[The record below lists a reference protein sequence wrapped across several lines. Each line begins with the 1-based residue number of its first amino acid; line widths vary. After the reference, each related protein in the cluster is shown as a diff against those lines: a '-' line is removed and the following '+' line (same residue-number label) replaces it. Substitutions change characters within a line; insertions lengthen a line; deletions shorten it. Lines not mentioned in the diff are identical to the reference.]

1 MLIICLYPFRAW
13 RLMKRSSRMPRMGIT
28 LVAPRLV
35 ERGIMAGEYIFT
47 MQDLIKRYGRNEVLS
62 GINLCFYHGAKIGI
76 VGENGSGKS
85 TLLKI
90 MAGADQEFDGRAA
103 PLKGTT
109 IGFLPQEPALD
120 NEKTVRENVEQAFAD
135 IKKMIEEFN
144 EVSAKMAEPMSD
156 EEMEKAMEKMG
167 RLQDQIDASDGW
179 ELDRQ
184 VEVAMDALV
193 LPADDQKAGT
203 LSGGEARRV
212 ALCKLLLQKPDMLL
226 LDEPTNHLDAET
238 VQWLEDTL
246 SSYLGN
252 VIVSTHDRYFLDNI
266 TKWILELEK
275 GKGRPFEGNYS
286 SWLEQK
292 AEILRKREK
301 SASTLQKRL
310 QKELQWLRET
320 PGARRKHNKGRV
332 NEYEKLSARKID
344 MEDNSLEIQIAPG
357 PQLGE
362 QVIEVDSLSKG
373 YQEGEPIIKDLTFSV
388 PRGAVVGL
396 IGPNGAGK
404 TTLFRMIADEEQPD
418 LGTLKL
424 GSTVKLSYVD
434 QDRQD
439 LIAENSVFKE
449 ITGGTEH
456 IEIAGKTIN
465 SRAYVGRFNFKGPD
479 QQKKVGELSGG
490 ERNRV
495 HLAKLLRRGGNVLL
509 LDEPTNDLDVTTL
522 RNLENAI
529 LDFSGCVLVISHD
542 RFFLDRICT
551 HLLVFEGNSK
561 VRWFEGNFEEYQ
573 EKRKLELGGKEE
585 NRRSK
590 YKKLT
595 IH

>member
-1 MLIICLYPFRAW
+1 
-13 RLMKRSSRMPRMGIT
+13 
-28 LVAPRLV
+28 
-35 ERGIMAGEYIFT
+35 MAGEYIFT
-47 MQDLIKRYGRNEVLS
+47 MQSLIKRYGRNEVLN
-62 GINLCFYHGAKIGI
+62 GINLSFYHGAKIGI

-90 MAGADQEFDGRAA
+90 MAGEDNEFEGQAA
-103 PLKGTT
+103 PLKGAT
-109 IGFLPQEPALD
+109 IGFLPQEPVLED
-120 NEKTVRENVEQAFAD
+120 ELTVRENVEQAFGD
-135 IKKMIEEFN
+135 IKKMIDEFN

-156 EEMEKAMEKMG
+156 DDMEKAMEKMG
-167 RLQDQIDASDGW
+167 RLQDQIDAVDGW

-212 ALCKLLLQKPDMLL
+212 ALCKLLLQKPDMIL

-238 VQWLEDTL
+238 VQWLEEAL
-246 SSYLGN
+246 SSYPGN

-266 TKWILELEK
+266 TKWILELESGK
-275 GKGRPFEGNYS
+275 GKPFEGNYS

-292 AEILRKREK
+292 TEILRRREK

-310 QKELQWLRET
+310 DKELQWLRET
-320 PGARRKHNKGRV
+320 PGARRKHNKGRI
-332 NEYEKLSARKID
+332 NEYEKLSSRKVD
-344 MEDNSLEIQIAPG
+344 MEDNTLEIQIAPG

-362 QVIEVDSLSKG
+362 QVIEVDLLEKG
-373 YQEGEPIIKDLTFSV
+373 YGGDAIFKDLSFSI

-404 TTLFRMIADEEQPD
+404 TTLFKLIAGEEQPD
-418 LGTLKL
+418 SGTLKL
-424 GSTVKLSYVD
+424 GSTVQLSYVD
-434 QDRQD
+434 QHRHD
-439 LIAENSVFKE
+439 LNADSTVFEE

-456 IEIAGKTIN
+456 IEVAGKTIN

-529 LDFSGCVLVISHD
+529 LDFNGCALVISHD

-551 HLLVFEGNSK
+551 HLLVFEGESK

-573 EKRKLELGGKEE
+573 EKRKKELGGKEE

>member
-1 MLIICLYPFRAW
+1 M
-13 RLMKRSSRMPRMGIT
+13 S
-28 LVAPRLV
+28 
-35 ERGIMAGEYIFT
+35 GEYIFT
-47 MQDLIKRYGRNEVLS
+47 IHSLVKRYGRNEVLN
-62 GINLCFYHGAKIGI
+62 GINLSFYHGAKIGI

-90 MAGADQEFDGRAA
+90 MAGEDKEFEGQAT
-103 PLKGTT
+103 PLKGST
-109 IGFLPQEPALD
+109 IGFLPQEPVLD
-120 NEKTVRENVEQAFAD
+120 NDQTVRENVEQAFGD

-144 EVSAKMAEPMSD
+144 AISANMAEPMSD
-156 EEMEKAMEKMG
+156 DEMEKAMDKMG
-167 RLQDQIDASDGW
+167 RLQDQIDAVDGW

-212 ALCKLLLQKPDMLL
+212 ALCKLLLQKPDMIL

-246 SSYLGN
+246 SNYPGN

-266 TKWILELEK
+266 TKWILELEI
-275 GKGRPFEGNYS
+275 GKGIPFEGNYS

-292 AEILRKREK
+292 GEILRQREK
-301 SASTLQKRL
+301 TASTLQKRL
-310 QKELQWLRET
+310 DKELQWLRET
-320 PGARRKHNKGRV
+320 PGARRKNNKGRI
-332 NEYEKLSARKID
+332 NEYEKLSSRKID
-344 MEDNSLEIQIAPG
+344 IEDNTLEIQIAPG

-362 QVIEVDSLSKG
+362 QVIEAESLEKG
-373 YQEGEPIIKDLTFSV
+373 YGGDPIFTGLTFSV

-396 IGPNGAGK
+396 VGPNGTGK
-404 TTLFRMIADEEQPD
+404 TTLFKMIAGEEQPD
-418 LGTLKL
+418 SGTLKL
-424 GSTVKLSYVD
+424 GSTVQLSYVD
-434 QDRQD
+434 QHRHD
-439 LIAENSVFKE
+439 LGAENTVFQE

-456 IEIAGKTIN
+456 IEVAEKTIN

-529 LDFSGCVLVISHD
+529 LDFNGCVLVISHD

-573 EKRKLELGGKEE
+573 EKRKQELGGKEE

-595 IH
+595 IR

>member
-1 MLIICLYPFRAW
+1 MQIFCL
-13 RLMKRSSRMPRMGIT
+13 
-28 LVAPRLV
+28 LVRRLV
-35 ERGIMAGEYIFT
+35 ERNIMAGEYIFT
-47 MQDLIKRYGRNEVLS
+47 MQDLVKQYGRNDVLN
-62 GINLCFYHGAKIGI
+62 GINLSFYHGAKIGI

-85 TLLKI
+85 TVLRI
-90 MAGADQEFDGRAA
+90 MAGEDQEFQGRAA

-109 IGFLPQEPALD
+109 IGFLPQEPVLD
-120 NEKTVRENVEQAFAD
+120 NEQTVRENVEQAFGH

-144 EVSAKMAEPMSD
+144 EISAKMAEPMSD
-156 EEMEKAMEKMG
+156 DEMEKAMGKMG
-167 RLQDQIDASDGW
+167 QLQDQIDAADGW

-212 ALCKLLLQKPDMLL
+212 ALCKLLLQKPDMIL

-238 VQWLEDTL
+238 VQWLEETL
-246 SSYLGN
+246 SNYPGN

-266 TKWILELEK
+266 TKWILELEG

-286 SWLEQK
+286 SWLQQK
-292 AEILRKREK
+292 AELLRKREK

-310 QKELQWLRET
+310 EKELQWLKET
-320 PGARRKHNKGRV
+320 PGARRKQNKGRI
-332 NEYEKLSARKID
+332 NEYEKLSARKVD
-344 MEDNSLEIQIAPG
+344 LEDNSLEIQIAPG

-362 QVIEVDSLSKG
+362 QVIEVDLLSKT
-373 YQEGEPIIKDLTFSV
+373 YQGEEPIINNLTFSV

-404 TTLFRMIADEEQPD
+404 TTLFRMIAGEEQPD
-418 LGTLKL
+418 SGTLKL

-434 QDRQD
+434 QHRHD
-439 LIAENSVFKE
+439 LSSDKTVFEE

-456 IEIAGKTIN
+456 IEIAGKTII

-561 VRWFEGNFEEYQ
+561 VRWFEGNFGEYQ
-573 EKRKLELGGKEE
+573 EKRKQELGGKEE
-585 NRRSK
+585 HRRSK

-595 IH
+595 IHQ

>member
-1 MLIICLYPFRAW
+1 M
-13 RLMKRSSRMPRMGIT
+13 S
-28 LVAPRLV
+28 
-35 ERGIMAGEYIFT
+35 GEYIFT
-47 MQDLIKRYGRNEVLS
+47 MQGLIKRYGRNEVLN
-62 GINLCFYHGAKIGI
+62 GINLSFYHGAKIGI

-90 MAGADQEFDGRAA
+90 MAGEDKEFEGQAT
-103 PLKGTT
+103 PLKGST
-109 IGFLPQEPALD
+109 IGFLPQEPVLD
-120 NEKTVRENVEQAFAD
+120 DDQTVRENVEQAFGD
-135 IKKMIEEFN
+135 IKKMIKEFN
-144 EVSAKMAEPMSD
+144 AISAKMAEPMSD
-156 EEMEKAMEKMG
+156 EEMEKAMDKMG
-167 RLQDQIDASDGW
+167 RLQDQIDAVDGW

-212 ALCKLLLQKPDMLL
+212 ALCKLLLQKPDMIL

-246 SSYLGN
+246 SNYPGN

-266 TKWILELEK
+266 TKWILELEI
-275 GKGRPFEGNYS
+275 GKGIPFEGNYS

-292 AEILRKREK
+292 AELLRRREK
-301 SASTLQKRL
+301 TASTLQKRL
-310 QKELQWLRET
+310 DKELQWLRET
-320 PGARRKHNKGRV
+320 PGARRKNNKGRI
-332 NEYEKLSARKID
+332 NEYEKLSTRKID
-344 MEDNSLEIQIAPG
+344 IEDNTLEIQIAPG

-362 QVIEVDSLSKG
+362 QVIEAESLAKSYG
-373 YQEGEPIIKDLTFSV
+373 GDPIFTGLTFSV

-396 IGPNGAGK
+396 VGPNGTGK
-404 TTLFRMIADEEQPD
+404 TTLFKMIVGEEQPD
-418 LGTLKL
+418 SGTLKL
-424 GSTVKLSYVD
+424 GSTVQLSYVD
-434 QDRQD
+434 QHRHD
-439 LIAENSVFKE
+439 LGSENTVFQE

-456 IEIAGKTIN
+456 IEVAGKTIN

-529 LDFSGCVLVISHD
+529 LDFNGCALVISHD

-573 EKRKLELGGKEE
+573 EKRKQELGGKEE

-595 IH
+595 IR

>member
-1 MLIICLYPFRAW
+1 
-13 RLMKRSSRMPRMGIT
+13 
-28 LVAPRLV
+28 
-35 ERGIMAGEYIFT
+35 MAGEYIFT

-90 MAGADQEFDGRAA
+90 MAGEDHEFEGRAT

-120 NEKTVRENVEQAFAD
+120 NEHTVRENVEQAFAD

-212 ALCKLLLQKPDMLL
+212 ALCKLLLQKPDMIL

-246 SSYLGN
+246 SNYPGN
-252 VIVSTHDRYFLDNI
+252 IIVSTHDRYFLDNI
-266 TKWILELEK
+266 TKWILELENGK
-275 GKGRPFEGNYS
+275 GKPFEGNYS

-292 AEILRKREK
+292 AEILRRREK

-310 QKELQWLRET
+310 EKELQWLRET
-320 PGARRKHNKGRV
+320 PGARRKHNKGRI

-344 MEDNSLEIQIAPG
+344 MQDNSLEIQIAPG

-362 QVIEVDSLSKG
+362 QVIEADSLSKG

-404 TTLFRMIADEEQPD
+404 TTLFRMIANEEQPD
-418 LGTLKL
+418 SGTLKL

-434 QDRQD
+434 QDRHD
-439 LIAENSVFKE
+439 LIAENSVFEE

-573 EKRKLELGGKEE
+573 EKRKQELGGKEE

>member
-1 MLIICLYPFRAW
+1 M
-13 RLMKRSSRMPRMGIT
+13 S
-28 LVAPRLV
+28 
-35 ERGIMAGEYIFT
+35 GEYIFT
-47 MQDLIKRYGRNEVLS
+47 MQGLIKRYGRNEVLN

-90 MAGADQEFDGRAA
+90 MAGEDNEFEGQAA
-103 PLKGTT
+103 PLKGSTV
-109 IGFLPQEPALD
+109 GFLPQEPVLAGD
-120 NEKTVRENVEQAFAD
+120 QTVRENVEQAFGD

-156 EEMEKAMEKMG
+156 DEMEKAMEKMG
-167 RLQDQIDASDGW
+167 RLQDQIDAVDGW

-212 ALCKLLLQKPDMLL
+212 ALCKLLLQKPDMIL

-238 VQWLEDTL
+238 VQWLEDAL
-246 SSYLGN
+246 ANYPGN

-266 TKWILELEK
+266 TKWILELEGGK
-275 GKGRPFEGNYS
+275 GKPFEGNYS

-292 AEILRKREK
+292 AEILRRREK

-310 QKELQWLRET
+310 EKELQWLRET
-320 PGARRKHNKGRV
+320 PGARRKHNKGRIK
-332 NEYEKLSARKID
+332 EYEKLSSRKVDI
-344 MEDNSLEIQIAPG
+344 EDNTLEIQIAPG

-362 QVIEVDSLSKG
+362 QVMEAESLTKG
-373 YQEGEPIIKDLTFSV
+373 YGADPIFSDLTFSV

-404 TTLFRMIADEEQPD
+404 TTLFKMIAGEEQPD
-418 LGTLKL
+418 SGNLKL
-424 GSTVKLSYVD
+424 GSTVQLSYVD
-434 QDRQD
+434 QHRHD
-439 LIAENSVFKE
+439 LDAENTVFQE

-456 IEIAGKTIN
+456 IEVAGKTIN

-529 LDFSGCVLVISHD
+529 LDFNGCALVISHD

-551 HLLVFEGNSK
+551 HLLVFEGDSK

-573 EKRKLELGGKEE
+573 EKRKQELGGREE

-595 IH
+595 IR

>member
-1 MLIICLYPFRAW
+1 
-13 RLMKRSSRMPRMGIT
+13 
-28 LVAPRLV
+28 
-35 ERGIMAGEYIFT
+35 MAGEYIFT
-47 MQDLIKRYGRNEVLS
+47 MQSLIKRYGRNDVLN
-62 GINLCFYHGAKIGI
+62 GNNLSFYHGAKIGI

-90 MAGADQEFDGRAA
+90 MAGEDNEFEGQAA
-103 PLKGTT
+103 PLKGAT
-109 IGFLPQEPALD
+109 IGFLPQEPVLED
-120 NEKTVRENVEQAFAD
+120 ELTVRENVEQAFGD
-135 IKKMIEEFN
+135 IKKMIDEFN

-156 EEMEKAMEKMG
+156 DDMEKAMEKMG
-167 RLQDQIDASDGW
+167 RLQDQIDAVDGW

-212 ALCKLLLQKPDMLL
+212 ALCKLLLQKPDMIL

-238 VQWLEDTL
+238 VQWLEEAL
-246 SSYLGN
+246 SSYPGN

-266 TKWILELEK
+266 TKWILELESGK
-275 GKGRPFEGNYS
+275 GKPFEGNYS

-292 AEILRKREK
+292 TEILRRREK

-310 QKELQWLRET
+310 DKELQWLRET
-320 PGARRKHNKGRV
+320 PGARRKHNKGRI
-332 NEYEKLSARKID
+332 NEYEKLSSRKVD
-344 MEDNSLEIQIAPG
+344 MEDNTLEIQIAPG

-362 QVIEVDSLSKG
+362 QVIEVDLLEKG
-373 YQEGEPIIKDLTFSV
+373 YGGDAIFKDLSFSI

-404 TTLFRMIADEEQPD
+404 TTLFKLIAGEEQPD
-418 LGTLKL
+418 SGTLKL
-424 GSTVKLSYVD
+424 GSTVQLSYVD
-434 QDRQD
+434 QHRHD
-439 LIAENSVFKE
+439 LNADSTVFEE

-456 IEIAGKTIN
+456 IEVAGKTIN

-529 LDFSGCVLVISHD
+529 LDFNGCALVISHD

-551 HLLVFEGNSK
+551 HLLVFEGESK

-573 EKRKLELGGKEE
+573 EKRKKELGGKEE

>member
-1 MLIICLYPFRAW
+1 
-13 RLMKRSSRMPRMGIT
+13 
-28 LVAPRLV
+28 
-35 ERGIMAGEYIFT
+35 MAGEYIFT

-90 MAGADQEFDGRAA
+90 MAGEDHEFEGRAT

-120 NEKTVRENVEQAFAD
+120 NEHTVRENVEQAFAD

-212 ALCKLLLQKPDMLL
+212 ALCKLLLQKPDMIL

-246 SSYLGN
+246 SNYPGN
-252 VIVSTHDRYFLDNI
+252 IIVSTHDRYFLDNI
-266 TKWILELEK
+266 TKWILELENGK
-275 GKGRPFEGNYS
+275 GKPFEGNYG

-292 AEILRKREK
+292 AEILRRREK

-310 QKELQWLRET
+310 EKELQWLRET
-320 PGARRKHNKGRV
+320 PGSRRKHNKGRV

-357 PQLGE
+357 PHLGE
-362 QVIEVDSLSKG
+362 QVIEADSLSKG

-404 TTLFRMIADEEQPD
+404 TTLFRMIANEEQPD
-418 LGTLKL
+418 SGTLKL

-434 QDRQD
+434 QDRHD
-439 LIAENSVFKE
+439 LIAENSVFEE

-573 EKRKLELGGKEE
+573 EKRKQELGGKEE

>member
-1 MLIICLYPFRAW
+1 M
-13 RLMKRSSRMPRMGIT
+13 S
-28 LVAPRLV
+28 
-35 ERGIMAGEYIFT
+35 GEYIFT
-47 MQDLIKRYGRNEVLS
+47 MQGLIKRYDRNEVLN

-85 TLLKI
+85 TLLKV
-90 MAGADQEFDGRAA
+90 MAGEDTEFEGQAV
-103 PLKGTT
+103 PLKGST
-109 IGFLPQEPALD
+109 IGFLPQEPVLAG
-120 NEKTVRENVEQAFAD
+120 EKTVRENVEQAFGD
-135 IKKMIEEFN
+135 IKKMIDEFN
-144 EVSAKMAEPMSD
+144 EVSSKMAEPMSD

-167 RLQDQIDASDGW
+167 RLQDQIDAVDGW

-193 LPADDQKAGT
+193 LPPDDQKAGT

-212 ALCKLLLQKPDMLL
+212 ALCKLLLKKPDMIL

-238 VQWLEDTL
+238 VQWLEDAL
-246 SSYLGN
+246 ANYPGN

-266 TKWILELEK
+266 TKWILELEGGK
-275 GKGRPFEGNYS
+275 GKPFEGNYS

-292 AEILRKREK
+292 AEILRRREK
-301 SASTLQKRL
+301 STSTLQKRL
-310 QKELQWLRET
+310 DKELQWLRET

-332 NEYEKLSARKID
+332 KEYEKLSSRKVDI
-344 MEDNSLEIQIAPG
+344 EDNTLEIQIAPG

-362 QVIEVDSLSKG
+362 QVIEAESLIKG
-373 YQEGEPIIKDLTFSV
+373 YGGDPIFSDLTFSV

-404 TTLFRMIADEEQPD
+404 TTLFKMIAGEEQPD
-418 LGTLKL
+418 SGNLKL
-424 GSTVKLSYVD
+424 GSTVQLSYVD
-434 QDRQD
+434 QHRHD
-439 LIAENSVFKE
+439 LDAENTVFEE

-456 IEIAGKTIN
+456 IEVAGKTIN
-465 SRAYVGRFNFKGPD
+465 SRAYVGRFNFKGTD

-495 HLAKLLRRGGNVLL
+495 HLAKLLRQGGNVLL

-529 LDFSGCVLVISHD
+529 LDFNGCVLVISHD

-551 HLLVFEGNSK
+551 HLIVFEGNSK

-573 EKRKLELGGKEE
+573 EKRKQELGGREE

>member
-1 MLIICLYPFRAW
+1 M
-13 RLMKRSSRMPRMGIT
+13 S
-28 LVAPRLV
+28 
-35 ERGIMAGEYIFT
+35 GEYIFT
-47 MQDLIKRYGRNEVLS
+47 MQGLIKRYGRKEVLN
-62 GINLCFYHGAKIGI
+62 GINLSFYHGAKIGV

-90 MAGADQEFDGRAA
+90 MAGEDKEFEGQAT
-103 PLKGTT
+103 PLKGST
-109 IGFLPQEPALD
+109 IGFLPQEPVLNND
-120 NEKTVRENVEQAFAD
+120 QTVRENVEQAFGD
-135 IKKMIEEFN
+135 IKKIIEEFN
-144 EVSAKMAEPMSD
+144 AISAKMAEPMSD
-156 EEMEKAMEKMG
+156 DEMEKAIDKMG
-167 RLQDQIDASDGW
+167 RLQDQIDAVDGW

-193 LPADDQKAGT
+193 LPADNQKAGT

-212 ALCKLLLQKPDMLL
+212 ALCKLLLQKPDMIL

-246 SSYLGN
+246 SNYPGN

-266 TKWILELEK
+266 TKWILELEI
-275 GKGRPFEGNYS
+275 GKGIPFEGNYS

-292 AEILRKREK
+292 AEILRQREK
-301 SASTLQKRL
+301 TASTLQKRL
-310 QKELQWLRET
+310 DKELQWLRET
-320 PGARRKHNKGRV
+320 PGARRKNNKGRI
-332 NEYEKLSARKID
+332 NEYEKLSSRKID
-344 MEDNSLEIQIAPG
+344 IEDNTLEIQIAPG

-362 QVIEVDSLSKG
+362 QVIEVESLEKG
-373 YQEGEPIIKDLTFSV
+373 YGSEPIFTDLTFSV

-396 IGPNGAGK
+396 VGPNGTGK
-404 TTLFRMIADEEQPD
+404 TTLFKMIAGEEQPD
-418 LGTLKL
+418 SGSLKL
-424 GSTVKLSYVD
+424 GSTVQLSYVD
-434 QDRQD
+434 QHRHD
-439 LIAENSVFKE
+439 LDAENTVFQE
-449 ITGGTEH
+449 VTGGTEH

-465 SRAYVGRFNFKGPD
+465 SRSYVGRFNFKGPD

-529 LDFSGCVLVISHD
+529 LDFNGCVLVISHD

-573 EKRKLELGGKEE
+573 EKRKQELGGKEE

-595 IH
+595 IR

>member
-1 MLIICLYPFRAW
+1 M
-13 RLMKRSSRMPRMGIT
+13 S
-28 LVAPRLV
+28 
-35 ERGIMAGEYIFT
+35 GEYIFT
-47 MQDLIKRYGRNEVLS
+47 IQGLIKRYGRNEVLN
-62 GINLCFYHGAKIGI
+62 GINLSFYHGAKIGI

-90 MAGADQEFDGRAA
+90 MAGEDKEFEGQAT
-103 PLKGTT
+103 PLKGST
-109 IGFLPQEPALD
+109 IGFLPQEPVLD
-120 NEKTVRENVEQAFAD
+120 DDQTVRENVEQAFGD
-135 IKKMIEEFN
+135 IKNMIKEFN
-144 EVSAKMAEPMSD
+144 AISAKMAEPMSD
-156 EEMEKAMEKMG
+156 DEMEKAMDKMG
-167 RLQDQIDASDGW
+167 RLQDQIDAVDGW

-212 ALCKLLLQKPDMLL
+212 ALCKLLLQKPDMIL

-246 SSYLGN
+246 SNYPGN

-266 TKWILELEK
+266 TKWILELEV
-275 GKGRPFEGNYS
+275 GKGIPFEGNYS

-292 AEILRKREK
+292 AEILRRREK
-301 SASTLQKRL
+301 TASTLQKRL
-310 QKELQWLRET
+310 DKELQWLRET
-320 PGARRKHNKGRV
+320 PGARRKNNKGRI
-332 NEYEKLSARKID
+332 NEYEKLSSRKID
-344 MEDNSLEIQIAPG
+344 IEDNTLEIQIAPG

-362 QVIEVDSLSKG
+362 QVIEVESLAKG
-373 YQEGEPIIKDLTFSV
+373 YGGDPIFTGLTFSV

-396 IGPNGAGK
+396 VGPNGTGK
-404 TTLFRMIADEEQPD
+404 TTLFKMIAGEEQPD
-418 LGTLKL
+418 SGTLKL
-424 GSTVKLSYVD
+424 GSTVQLSYVD
-434 QDRQD
+434 QHRHD
-439 LIAENSVFKE
+439 LGAENTVFQE

-456 IEIAGKTIN
+456 IEVAGKTIN

-529 LDFSGCVLVISHD
+529 LDFNGCALVISHD

-573 EKRKLELGGKEE
+573 EKRKQELGGKEE

-595 IH
+595 IR

>member
-1 MLIICLYPFRAW
+1 
-13 RLMKRSSRMPRMGIT
+13 
-28 LVAPRLV
+28 
-35 ERGIMAGEYIFT
+35 MAGEYIFT

-62 GINLCFYHGAKIGI
+62 GINLSFYHGAKIGI

-85 TLLKI
+85 TVLKI
-90 MAGADQEFDGRAA
+90 MAGEDQEFDGRAA

-109 IGFLPQEPALD
+109 IGFLPQEPVLD
-120 NEKTVRENVEQAFAD
+120 DEQTVRENVEQAFAD

-156 EEMEKAMEKMG
+156 DEMEKALEKMG
-167 RLQDQIDASDGW
+167 KLQDQIDAVDGW

-212 ALCKLLLQKPDMLL
+212 ALCKLLLQKPDMIL

-238 VQWLEDTL
+238 VQWLEETL
-246 SSYLGN
+246 VNYPGN

-266 TKWILELEK
+266 TKWILELES

-310 QKELQWLRET
+310 EKELQWLKET
-320 PGARRKHNKGRV
+320 PGARRKQNKGRI
-332 NEYEKLSARKID
+332 NDYEKLSARKVD
-344 MEDNSLEIQIAPG
+344 VEDNSLEIQIAPG

-362 QVIEVDSLSKG
+362 QVIEVNSLSKS
-373 YQEGEPIIKDLTFSV
+373 YDDPIIQDLTFSV

-404 TTLFRMIADEEQPD
+404 TTLFRMIAGEEQPD
-418 LGTLKL
+418 SGTLKL

-434 QDRQD
+434 QHRHD
-439 LIAENSVFKE
+439 LSPDKTVFEE

-456 IEIAGKTIN
+456 IEVAGKTII

-573 EKRKLELGGKEE
+573 EKRKQELGGREE

-595 IH
+595 LH

>member
-1 MLIICLYPFRAW
+1 M
-13 RLMKRSSRMPRMGIT
+13 MS
-28 LVAPRLV
+28 
-35 ERGIMAGEYIFT
+35 GEYIFT
-47 MQDLIKRYGRNEVLS
+47 MQGLIKRYGRNEVLN

-90 MAGADQEFDGRAA
+90 MARQDNDFEGQAA
-103 PLKGTT
+103 PLKGST
-109 IGFLPQEPALD
+109 IGFLPQEPVLD
-120 NEKTVRENVEQAFAD
+120 DDQTVRENVEQAFGD

-144 EVSAKMAEPMSD
+144 AVSAKMAEPMSD

-167 RLQDQIDASDGW
+167 RLQDQIDAVDGW

-212 ALCKLLLQKPDMLL
+212 ALCKLLLQKPDMIL

-238 VQWLEDTL
+238 VQWLEDAL
-246 SSYLGN
+246 STYPGN

-266 TKWILELEK
+266 TKWILELEGGK
-275 GKGRPFEGNYS
+275 GKPFEGNYS

-292 AEILRKREK
+292 AEILRRREK
-301 SASTLQKRL
+301 IASTLQKRL
-310 QKELQWLRET
+310 DKELQWLRET
-320 PGARRKHNKGRV
+320 PGARRKHNKGRI
-332 NEYEKLSARKID
+332 NEYEKLSSRKVDI
-344 MEDNSLEIQIAPG
+344 EDNTLEIQIAPG

-362 QVIEVDSLSKG
+362 QVIEVESLTKG
-373 YQEGEPIIKDLTFSV
+373 YGNEPVFKDLTFSV

-404 TTLFRMIADEEQPD
+404 TTLFKMIAGEEQPD
-418 LGTLKL
+418 SGSLKL

-434 QDRQD
+434 QHRHD
-439 LIAENSVFKE
+439 LDGEKTVFEE

-456 IEIAGKTIN
+456 IEVAGKTIN

-529 LDFSGCVLVISHD
+529 LDFNGCVLVISHD

-551 HLLVFEGNSK
+551 HLLVFEGDSK

-573 EKRKLELGGKEE
+573 EKRKQELGGKEE

>member
-1 MLIICLYPFRAW
+1 
-13 RLMKRSSRMPRMGIT
+13 
-28 LVAPRLV
+28 
-35 ERGIMAGEYIFT
+35 MAGEYIFT

-62 GINLCFYHGAKIGI
+62 GINLSFYHGAKIGI

-85 TLLKI
+85 TVLKI
-90 MAGADQEFDGRAA
+90 MAGEDQEFDGRAA

-109 IGFLPQEPALD
+109 IGFLPQEPVLD
-120 NEKTVRENVEQAFAD
+120 DEQTVRENVEQAFAD

-156 EEMEKAMEKMG
+156 DEMGKALEKMG
-167 RLQDQIDASDGW
+167 KLQDQIDAADGW

-212 ALCKLLLQKPDMLL
+212 ALCKLLLQKPDMIL

-238 VQWLEDTL
+238 VQWLEETL
-246 SSYLGN
+246 VNYPGN

-266 TKWILELEK
+266 TKWILELES

-310 QKELQWLRET
+310 EKELQWLKET
-320 PGARRKHNKGRV
+320 PGARRKQNKGRI
-332 NEYEKLSARKID
+332 NDYEKLSARKVD
-344 MEDNSLEIQIAPG
+344 VEDNSLEIQIAPG

-362 QVIEVDSLSKG
+362 QVIEVNSLSKS
-373 YQEGEPIIKDLTFSV
+373 YDDPIIQDLTFSV

-404 TTLFRMIADEEQPD
+404 TTLFRMIAGEEQPD
-418 LGTLKL
+418 SGTLKL

-434 QDRQD
+434 QHRHD
-439 LIAENSVFKE
+439 LSPDKTVFEE

-456 IEIAGKTIN
+456 IEVAGKTII

-573 EKRKLELGGKEE
+573 EKRKQELGGREE

>member
-1 MLIICLYPFRAW
+1 M
-13 RLMKRSSRMPRMGIT
+13 S
-28 LVAPRLV
+28 
-35 ERGIMAGEYIFT
+35 GEYIFT
-47 MQDLIKRYGRNEVLS
+47 MQGLIKRYGRNEVLN
-62 GINLCFYHGAKIGI
+62 GINLSFYHGAKIGI

-90 MAGADQEFDGRAA
+90 MAGEDREFEGQAA
-103 PLKGTT
+103 PLKGST
-109 IGFLPQEPALD
+109 IGFLPQEPVLD
-120 NEKTVRENVEQAFAD
+120 GDKTVRENVEQAFSD
-135 IKKMIEEFN
+135 IKKLIEEFN

-156 EEMEKAMEKMG
+156 DEMEKAMEKMG
-167 RLQDQIDASDGW
+167 RLQDQIDAVDGW

-193 LPADDQKAGT
+193 LPEDDQKADT

-246 SSYLGN
+246 ANFSGN

-266 TKWILELEK
+266 TKWILELESGK
-275 GKGRPFEGNYS
+275 GKPFEGNYS

-292 AEILRKREK
+292 TEILRRREK
-301 SASTLQKRL
+301 TASTLQKRL
-310 QKELQWLRET
+310 DKELQWLRET
-320 PGARRKHNKGRV
+320 PGARRKHNKSRV
-332 NEYEKLSARKID
+332 NEYEKLSARKTD
-344 MEDNSLEIQIAPG
+344 LEDNTLEIQIAPG

-362 QVIEVDSLSKG
+362 QVIEVESLAKG
-373 YQEGEPIIKDLTFSV
+373 YGGDPIFSDLTFTV

-404 TTLFRMIADEEQPD
+404 TTLFKMIAGEEQPD
-418 LGTLKL
+418 SGTLKL

-434 QDRQD
+434 QHRHD
-439 LIAENSVFKE
+439 LGAENTVFE
-449 ITGGTEH
+449 EVTGGTEH
-456 IEIAGKTIN
+456 IEVAGKTIN

-529 LDFSGCVLVISHD
+529 LDFNGCALVISHD

-551 HLLVFEGNSK
+551 HLLVFEGDSK

-573 EKRKLELGGKEE
+573 EKRKKELGGREE

-595 IH
+595 IR

>member
-1 MLIICLYPFRAW
+1 M
-13 RLMKRSSRMPRMGIT
+13 S
-28 LVAPRLV
+28 
-35 ERGIMAGEYIFT
+35 GEYIFT
-47 MQDLIKRYGRNEVLS
+47 MQGLIKRYGRNEILN
-62 GINLCFYHGAKIGI
+62 GINLSFYHGAKIGI

-90 MAGADQEFDGRAA
+90 MAGEDSEFEGQAA
-103 PLKGTT
+103 PLKGST
-109 IGFLPQEPALD
+109 IGFLPQEPILD
-120 NEKTVRENVEQAFAD
+120 DDKTVRENVEQAFSD
-135 IKKMIEEFN
+135 IKKLIEEFN

-156 EEMEKAMEKMG
+156 DEMEKAMEKMG
-167 RLQDQIDASDGW
+167 RLQDQIDAVDGW

-193 LPADDQKAGT
+193 LPEDNQKADT

-246 SSYLGN
+246 ANFPGN

-266 TKWILELEK
+266 TKWILELESGK
-275 GKGRPFEGNYS
+275 GKPFEGNYS

-292 AEILRKREK
+292 AEILRHREK
-301 SASTLQKRL
+301 TASTLQKRL
-310 QKELQWLRET
+310 DKELQWLRET
-320 PGARRKHNKGRV
+320 PGARRKHNKGRIT
-332 NEYEKLSARKID
+332 EYEKLSARKTD
-344 MEDNSLEIQIAPG
+344 VEDNTLEIQIAPG

-362 QVIEVDSLSKG
+362 QVIEVESLSKG
-373 YQEGEPIIKDLTFSV
+373 YGGDPIFSDLTFAV
-388 PRGAVVGL
+388 PRGAIVGL

-404 TTLFRMIADEEQPD
+404 TTLFKMIAGEEQPD
-418 LGTLKL
+418 SGTLKL

-434 QDRQD
+434 QHRHD
-439 LIAENSVFKE
+439 LDADNTVFEE

-456 IEIAGKTIN
+456 IEVEGKTIN
-465 SRAYVGRFNFKGPD
+465 SRAYVGRFNFKGSD

-529 LDFSGCVLVISHD
+529 LDFNGCALVISHD

-573 EKRKLELGGKEE
+573 EKRKKELGGKEE

-595 IH
+595 IR

>member
-1 MLIICLYPFRAW
+1 M
-13 RLMKRSSRMPRMGIT
+13 S
-28 LVAPRLV
+28 
-35 ERGIMAGEYIFT
+35 GEYIFT
-47 MQDLIKRYGRNEVLS
+47 MQGLIKRYGRKEVLN
-62 GINLCFYHGAKIGI
+62 GINLSFYHGAKIGV

-90 MAGADQEFDGRAA
+90 MAGEDKEFEGQAT
-103 PLKGTT
+103 PLKGST
-109 IGFLPQEPALD
+109 IGFLPQEPVLNND
-120 NEKTVRENVEQAFAD
+120 QTVRENVEQAFGD
-135 IKKMIEEFN
+135 IKKIIEEFN
-144 EVSAKMAEPMSD
+144 AISAKMAEPMSD
-156 EEMEKAMEKMG
+156 DEMEKAIDKMG
-167 RLQDQIDASDGW
+167 RLQDQIDAVDGW

-193 LPADDQKAGT
+193 LPADNQKAGT

-212 ALCKLLLQKPDMLL
+212 ALCKLLLQKPDMIL

-246 SSYLGN
+246 SNYPGN

-266 TKWILELEK
+266 TKWILELEI
-275 GKGRPFEGNYS
+275 GKGIPFEGNYS

-292 AEILRKREK
+292 AEILRQREK
-301 SASTLQKRL
+301 TASTLQKRL
-310 QKELQWLRET
+310 DKELQWLRET
-320 PGARRKHNKGRV
+320 PGARRKNNKGRI
-332 NEYEKLSARKID
+332 NEYEKLSSRKID
-344 MEDNSLEIQIAPG
+344 IEDNTLEIQIAPG

-362 QVIEVDSLSKG
+362 QVIEVESLEKG
-373 YQEGEPIIKDLTFSV
+373 YGGEPIFKDLTFSV

-396 IGPNGAGK
+396 VGPNGTGK
-404 TTLFRMIADEEQPD
+404 TTLFKMIAGEEQPD
-418 LGTLKL
+418 SGSLKL
-424 GSTVKLSYVD
+424 GSTVQLSYVD
-434 QDRQD
+434 QHRHD
-439 LIAENSVFKE
+439 LDAENTVFQE
-449 ITGGTEH
+449 VTGGTEH

-465 SRAYVGRFNFKGPD
+465 SRSYVGRFNFKGPD

-529 LDFSGCVLVISHD
+529 LDFNGCVLVISHD

-561 VRWFEGNFEEYQ
+561 VRWFEGNFEEYL
-573 EKRKLELGGKEE
+573 EKRKQELGGKEE

-595 IH
+595 IR

>member
-1 MLIICLYPFRAW
+1 
-13 RLMKRSSRMPRMGIT
+13 
-28 LVAPRLV
+28 
-35 ERGIMAGEYIFT
+35 MAGEYIFT

-62 GINLCFYHGAKIGI
+62 GINLSFYHGAKIGI

-85 TLLKI
+85 TVLKI
-90 MAGADQEFDGRAA
+90 MAGKDQEFEGRAA

-109 IGFLPQEPALD
+109 IGFLPQEPVLD
-120 NEKTVRENVEQAFAD
+120 DEQTVRENVEQAFGH

-156 EEMEKAMEKMG
+156 DEMEKAMGKMG
-167 RLQDQIDASDGW
+167 QLQDQIDAADGW

-212 ALCKLLLQKPDMLL
+212 ALCKLLLQKPDMIL

-246 SSYLGN
+246 TNYPGN

-266 TKWILELEK
+266 TKWILELEGGK
-275 GKGRPFEGNYS
+275 GKPFEGNYS

-292 AEILRKREK
+292 AETLRKREK

-310 QKELQWLRET
+310 EKELQWLKET
-320 PGARRKHNKGRV
+320 PGARRKQNKGRI
-332 NEYEKLSARKID
+332 NEYEKLSARKVD
-344 MEDNSLEIQIAPG
+344 VEDNSLEIQIAPG

-362 QVIEVDSLSKG
+362 QVIEIDSLSKT
-373 YQEGEPIIKDLTFSV
+373 YQGEDPIIKDLTFSV

-404 TTLFRMIADEEQPD
+404 TTLFRMIAGEEQPD
-418 LGTLKL
+418 SGTLKL

-434 QDRQD
+434 QHRHD
-439 LIAENSVFKE
+439 LSSDNTVFEE

-456 IEIAGKTIN
+456 IEVAGKTII

-529 LDFSGCVLVISHD
+529 LDFCGCVLVISHD
-542 RFFLDRICT
+542 RFFLNRICT

-573 EKRKLELGGKEE
+573 EKRKQELGGKEE
-585 NRRSK
+585 HRRSK

-595 IH
+595 IHH

>member
-1 MLIICLYPFRAW
+1 
-13 RLMKRSSRMPRMGIT
+13 
-28 LVAPRLV
+28 
-35 ERGIMAGEYIFT
+35 MAGEYIFT

-62 GINLCFYHGAKIGI
+62 GINLSFYHGAKIGI

-85 TLLKI
+85 TVLKI
-90 MAGADQEFDGRAA
+90 MAGEDQEFDGRAA

-109 IGFLPQEPALD
+109 IGFLPQEPVLD
-120 NEKTVRENVEQAFAD
+120 DEQTVRENVEQAFGD
-135 IKKMIEEFN
+135 IKKMIGEFN

-156 EEMEKAMEKMG
+156 DEMEKALEKMG
-167 RLQDQIDASDGW
+167 KLQDQIDTADGW

-212 ALCKLLLQKPDMLL
+212 ALCKLLLQKPDMIL

-238 VQWLEDTL
+238 VQWLEETL
-246 SSYLGN
+246 VNYPGN

-266 TKWILELEK
+266 TKWILELES

-310 QKELQWLRET
+310 EKELQWLKET
-320 PGARRKHNKGRV
+320 PGARRKQNKGRI
-332 NEYEKLSARKID
+332 NDYEKLSARKVD
-344 MEDNSLEIQIAPG
+344 VEDNSLEIQIAPG

-362 QVIEVDSLSKG
+362 QVIEVNSLSKS
-373 YQEGEPIIKDLTFSV
+373 YDDPIIQDLTFSV

-404 TTLFRMIADEEQPD
+404 TTLFRMIAGEEQPD
-418 LGTLKL
+418 SGTLKL

-434 QDRQD
+434 QHRHD
-439 LIAENSVFKE
+439 LSRDKTVFEE

-456 IEIAGKTIN
+456 IEVAGKTII

-573 EKRKLELGGKEE
+573 EKRKQELGGREE